1 MEGLGMFF
9 FDMSQLKKGAIL
21 SYITIFL
28 TNSIGLL
35 LTPFIIRSLGDAEY
49 GLYTLIGAF
58 VGYMTVLDFGLN
70 NTIVR
75 FVAKYRAEGDKKGE
89 ENFLAITMYIYGIIS
104 LVIGILGV
112 IFYFNLDS
120 IFENSLTLVELDK
133 AKVMFIILI
142 FNMVI
147 TLPGGSFTAICSGYE
162 HFVFPRTI
170 NIVRYVVRS
179 ALVVGLLLLGGDA
192 IGLVVLD
199 TILNLIVIAFNGY
212 YVIKKLKVKFKLHF
226 FEMQLVKEIFSYSVW
241 IFVFALVGQFQW
253 QAGQVILGVMT
264 NTTLVAIYAVGILLG
279 TYYGAFSTAISGVF
293 LPRATKMTV
302 ANATGE
308 QLTEMMVRIGRITFL
323 ILLLILGGF
332 ILFGKQFILL
342 WVGKNYIDAWLVA
355 LIIMIAYTTPLVQ
368 AFGNLIL
375 EAKSLFSFK
384 AIIYISCIGIG
395 TFFGAYTVASFG
407 ILGMI
412 ISTSTGWIISIAI
425 MNIYYH
431 KVIGLNIP
439 IFFRNLFSKILPVF
453 SLIMVFGY
461 FINQIQGDNWFNFA
475 IKAVLYVT
483 VYSLL
488 MYFLGMR
495 DSEKQLIKNV
505 IPFIK

>member
-1 MEGLGMFF
+1 
-9 FDMSQLKKGAIL
+9 
-21 SYITIFL
+21 
-28 TNSIGLL
+28 
-35 LTPFIIRSLGDAEY
+35 
-49 GLYTLIGAF
+49 
-58 VGYMTVLDFGLN
+58 
-70 NTIVR
+70 
-75 FVAKYRAEGDKKGE
+75 
-89 ENFLAITMYIYGIIS
+89 
-104 LVIGILGV
+104 
-112 IFYFNLDS
+112 
-120 IFENSLTLVELDK
+120 
-133 AKVMFIILI
+133 
-142 FNMVI
+142 
-147 TLPGGSFTAICSGYE
+147 
-162 HFVFPRTI
+162 
-170 NIVRYVVRS
+170 
-179 ALVVGLLLLGGDA
+179 
-192 IGLVVLD
+192 
-199 TILNLIVIAFNGY
+199 
-212 YVIKKLKVKFKLHF
+212 
-226 FEMQLVKEIFSYSVW
+226 
-241 IFVFALVGQFQW
+241 
-253 QAGQVILGVMT
+253 
-264 NTTLVAIYAVGILLG
+264 
-279 TYYGAFSTAISGVF
+279 
-293 LPRATKMTV
+293 
-302 ANATGE
+302 
-308 QLTEMMVRIGRITFL
+308 
-323 ILLLILGGF
+323 LLLILGGF